1 VADGYASCERSAEVR
16 FVKSELAASFE
27 APWASKCGRA
37 KKDPKAEIEK
47 WWGVVG
53 PSASCYVRS
62 AT

>member
-1 VADGYASCERSAEVR
+1 MADGYASCERSAEVR

-27 APWASKCGRA
+27 APWASA

-47 WWGVVG
+47 WWEVVG

-62 AT
+62 AS